1 MKKKII
7 LVILIVIIAIAVR
20 FIVSSAGSF
29 IKNHYGAKMIPPK
42 VTVDTVKEDNVLQ
55 SFEAPGRVVSKYQVS
70 IMARISGYLQK
81 SFFKEGDYVKAGD
94 TLFLIEPL
102 EYQNA
107 SNVAGANI
115 QNIKAQ
121 LEYANKQ
128 LARAEELVKQDYIA
142 KSRYDE
148 LLANRDALQA
158 QLKAAQSNYND
169 TNRNLSYT
177 HVKAPVDGRIGI
189 IDVTVGNYVTPSSGS
204 LTTINSTNPI
214 YVTFPLTS
222 EDYATLS
229 SIDKNAN
236 EKRRVE
242 LYFQNGTK
250 YNIDGVQDF
259 LDNKV
264 DQSTGTVTM
273 RATFQNPDNKL
284 LHGEFVNVKLFANNE
299 IKVPVV
305 PLVAVQENQEGKYV
319 YVIDEKGL
327 PKLTY
332 IKVQGQDGDNWIVRS
347 GLKAG
352 DKVITEGILKVIPG
366 SPVNIVSK
374 EEMEKINGKSK
385 TNQKEKTNSDKKSKT
400 KGK

>member
-7 LVILIVIIAIAVR
+7 IIILIVVLAIAVR

-29 IKNHYGAKMIPPK
+29 IKTHYGAKLVPPK
-42 VTVDTVKEDNVLQ
+42 VTIETIKEDNVIQ
-55 SFEAPGRVVSKYQVS
+55 NFEAPGRVVSKYQVS

-107 SNVAGANI
+107 SSVAGADI

-148 LLANRDALQA
+148 ILANRDALKA
-158 QLKAAQSNYND
+158 QLKAAQSKYND
-169 TNRNLSYT
+169 SNRNLSYT
-177 HVKAPVDGRIGI
+177 RVKAPVDGRIGI

-214 YVTFPLTS
+214 YVTFPLSS

-229 SIDKNAN
+229 SIDNNAN
-236 EKRRVE
+236 EKRKVE
-242 LYFQNGTK
+242 LYFQNGDK
-250 YNIDGVQDF
+250 YDIDGIQDF

-273 RATFQNPDNKL
+273 RATFQNSENKL
-284 LHGEFVNVKLFANNE
+284 LHGEFVNVKLYANNK

-305 PLVAVQENQEGKYV
+305 PLIAVQENQEGKYV
-319 YVIDEKGL
+319 YTLDEKGL

-332 IKVQGQDGDNWIVRS
+332 IKVQ
-347 GLKAG
+347 
-352 DKVITEGILKVIPG
+352 
-366 SPVNIVSK
+366 
-374 EEMEKINGKSK
+374 
-385 TNQKEKTNSDKKSKT
+385 
-400 KGK
+400 